1 MYFTKSY
8 KQITVWQFTSRR
20 SLLWTICLG
29 PDLDPVLQET
39 DLHRFSEYHL
49 NIWMT
54 FHYVIE
60 CARVDFSNPNVTSTR
75 SVRNIKIW
83 KRIFGG
89 FCYHYWVEGQFVSQC
104 RSVPNQ
110 IDPRTGCG
118 SVCYIYISVQ
128 SVCKFPWFWR
138 HYHIEH
144 VLVISSA
151 THSIY
156 EVPLSVGLCQWQ
168 IV

>member
-1 MYFTKSY
+1 MKTDFWW
-8 KQITVWQFTSRR
+8 VLP
-20 SLLWTICLG
+20 LL
-29 PDLDPVLQET
+29 
-39 DLHRFSEYHL
+39 S
-49 NIWMT
+49 
-54 FHYVIE
+54 
-60 CARVDFSNPNVTSTR
+60 
-75 SVRNIKIW
+75 
-83 KRIFGG
+83 GG
-89 FCYHYWVEGQFVSQC
+89 ASIHQFVSQC

-118 SVCYIYISVQ
+118 SVYNPCYIYISVQ

-144 VLVISSA
+144 VLVISPA

-168 IV
+168 NV